1 MIVKIT
7 ALLEGLSGEDLDK
20 ATPLQRQQFSE
31 LCRHWHLQAE
41 RRLGDQIVSDAKTAL
56 EEPKS
61 GVLLDLK
68 RGQRSE

>member
-1 MIVKIT
+1 VIQKIT

-31 LCRHWHLQAE
+31 LCRHWHLLAE
-41 RRLGDQIVSDAKTAL
+41 RRLADQIVEDAKSAL
-56 EEPKS
+56 EPKS
-61 GVLLDLK
+61 GVLSALK

>member
-1 MIVKIT
+1 MIQKIT

-41 RRLGDQIVSDAKTAL
+41 RRLGDRIVEDAKTAL
-56 EEPKS
+56 EPKS
-61 GVLLDLK
+61 GVLRDLK